1 MAPGDTSRW
10 PKVKRILVAS
20 SKGGC
25 GKSTVA
31 LLLTLT
37 LRHKGQKVRV
47 EDKDPQRTLTRALK
61 DKGGTEE
68 AGAKFCV
75 IDVAPRHEHLE
86 AEMANSSLTL
96 VPLSP
101 TMPDVWATLDWVS
114 KMNGKAGDI
123 RLLWNR
129 VRPGTLTSQPDRLKK
144 FADQIGLPAMATQL
158 QLRASYD
165 GALMLLGWE
174 ALAKVPPAREEA
186 LGLLCE
192 VLGA

>member
-1 MAPGDTSRW
+1 M
-10 PKVKRILVAS
+10 KRILIAS

-37 LRHKGQKVRV
+37 LRHKGQKVQV

-61 DKGGTEE
+61 DKGGNEE
-68 AGAKFCV
+68 AGARFCIV
-75 IDVAPRHEHLE
+75 DVAPRHEHLE
-86 AEMANSSLTL
+86 GEIANASLTL

-101 TMPDVWATLDWVS
+101 TMPDVWATMDWLG
-114 KMNGKAGDI
+114 KMKDKKGDI

-129 VRPGTLTSQPDRLKK
+129 VRPTTTTSQPQILKK
-144 FADQIGLPAMATQL
+144 FTEQIGVPAMNTQL

-165 GALMLLGWE
+165 GALMLLGWS
-174 ALAKVPPAREEA
+174 ALSKVPPAKEEA

-192 VLGA
+192 VLGVGV

>member
-1 MAPGDTSRW
+1 
-10 PKVKRILVAS
+10 VKRILIAS

-31 LLLTLT
+31 LLLALT
-37 LRHKGQKVRV
+37 LRHKGQKVKV

-68 AGAKFCV
+68 AGAKFCI

-86 AEMANSSLTL
+86 AEIANASLTL

-114 KMNGKAGDI
+114 KMKKAGDI

-174 ALAKVPPAREEA
+174 ALSKVAPAREEA

-192 VLGA
+192 VLGAGV